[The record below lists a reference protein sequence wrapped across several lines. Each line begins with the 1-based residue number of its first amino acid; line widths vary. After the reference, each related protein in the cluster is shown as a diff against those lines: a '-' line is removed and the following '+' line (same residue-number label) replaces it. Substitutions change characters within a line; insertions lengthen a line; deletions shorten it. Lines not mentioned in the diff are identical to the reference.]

1 MAAKDVMSM
10 IKKSAMNV
18 MMDFF
23 CIYNHVLVLVQMDG
37 EKLLAAR
44 NVYLKHLSL
53 LLGPSSA
60 CQLAVDD

>member
-10 IKKSAMNV
+10 IRKSAMNV
-18 MMDFF
+18 MMDFS

-44 NVYLKHLSL
+44 NVYLKVNIL
-53 LLGPSSA
+53 LFTSH
-60 CQLAVDD
+60 C

>member
-1 MAAKDVMSM
+1 MAAKDVMSI

-37 EKLLAAR
+37 EKLSAAR
-44 NVYLKHLSL
+44 NVYLKVNIQSFTSHY
-53 LLGPSSA
+53 
-60 CQLAVDD
+60 